1 MSQVM
6 HVIETIPLGLFEGAL
21 FNNVNAFLLLMIL
34 LAGIIGLTSGYA
46 SIGAYG
52 SLIVF
57 VKVAVDTDLWIFN
70 SLLYAILAIIF
81 VSMGM
86 LVWQYIGSAEGGG
99 GATT

>member
-1 MSQVM
+1 M

-57 VKVAVDTDLWIFN
+57 VKIAVETDLWIFN

-81 VSMGM
+81 VAMG
-86 LVWQYIGSAEGGG
+86 LVVWNTISPDGGG
-99 GATT
+99 GESPA